1 MIKQQQQNLAK
12 EGILS
17 PMDSLFL
24 KGLAIAAM
32 LWHHL
37 FYTHPEYG
45 SLIYRTSQLGKICVA
60 IFLLI
65 SGYGVAHQ
73 YCNSR
78 EFHASHF
85 LWHRLV
91 KFYMN
96 YWVVFLIVVP
106 IGVFFYGRTLTI
118 AYGNTPILSLL
129 QDFCGM
135 GGVNSYNITWWFNS
149 LIIELYLLSPVLFYC
164 YSHKKWLI
172 LGVAFCL
179 QFIPLPP
186 FLDNLGVYLFA
197 FVLGIALKMDS
208 GKINFCLKKR
218 RTWVLILLL
227 ATILILRQIHYIPF
241 LYGTAG
247 DAWGALFLAL
257 IVIRGNLTQIKIIAP
272 TLQFLGKHS
281 MNIYMVHTFVIFY
294 FYKELTYSFPNPILM
309 FLFVLISSLCFSV
322 VIEKGKKAFHM
333 NNLINKLIN
342 K

>member
-1 MIKQQQQNLAK
+1 MIKEQQQNLAK

-106 IGVFFYGRTLTI
+106 IGVFF
-118 AYGNTPILSLL
+118 
-129 QDFCGM
+129 M
-135 GGVNSYNITWWFNS
+135 G
-149 LIIELYLLSPVLFYC
+149 E
-164 YSHKKWLI
+164 H
-172 LGVAFCL
+172 
-179 QFIPLPP
+179 
-186 FLDNLGVYLFA
+186 
-197 FVLGIALKMDS
+197 
-208 GKINFCLKKR
+208 
-218 RTWVLILLL
+218 
-227 ATILILRQIHYIPF
+227 
-241 LYGTAG
+241 
-247 DAWGALFLAL
+247 
-257 IVIRGNLTQIKIIAP
+257 
-272 TLQFLGKHS
+272 
-281 MNIYMVHTFVIFY
+281 
-294 FYKELTYSFPNPILM
+294 
-309 FLFVLISSLCFSV
+309 
-322 VIEKGKKAFHM
+322 
-333 NNLINKLIN
+333 
-342 K
+342 